1 MAIGK
6 PHLPDAKRFKTTL
19 PLDSLETSL
28 LTLYARCTRALS
40 SFASVLAKPSPEFKP
55 TRLAALGLIST
66 LAAAAADATPVHH
79 SAHHAS
85 QRIAH
90 PQLAHQQLTHHRLAA
105 RHAHP
110 LRTGT
115 LSAQNVSGLLTPPA
129 ANLDAVL
136 NPVTSIATVAAG
148 ATEADSAAR
157 YELRLHHLHTGEDL
171 DIVYRVGNRYIPSA
185 IAKLNYFLRDHRT
198 MDVSHYD
205 PREFDLLHT
214 LLASLGRPNSVI
226 DIVCGYRTPWSN
238 NYLRTRAADTGV
250 AKNSQHVQAKAIDI
264 RVPGVST
271 SHLRD
276 AALSL
281 HGGGVGYYPLSA
293 FVHVDVGP
301 VRQWSFGG
309 RGE

>member
-1 MAIGK
+1 MN
-6 PHLPDAKRFKTTL
+6 LC
-19 PLDSLETSL
+19 
-28 LTLYARCTRALS
+28 ARSHRALLS
-40 SFASVLAKPSPEFKP
+40 LPVVSLTSRLT
-55 TRLAALGLIST
+55 TRLTARPTARIT
-66 LAAAAADATPVHH
+66 ATPALVATLGCVAAGLLGTLTSGVARATPLHPTPRH
-79 SAHHAS
+79 AAHHRRVAAHRSAPAAS
-85 QRIAH
+85 S
-90 PQLAHQQLTHHRLAA
+90 
-105 RHAHP
+105 
-110 LRTGT
+110 T
-115 LSAQNVSGLLTPPA
+115 LSAGAVSGILTPPA
-129 ANLDAVL
+129 SNLDAVL

-148 ATEADSAAR
+148 ATQADFAAR

-171 DIVYRVGNRYIPSA
+171 DIVYRIGNQYIPSA

-214 LLASLGRPNSVI
+214 LLASLGKPSGVI

-238 NYLRTRAADTGV
+238 NYLRTRAAVTGV
-250 AKNSQHVQAKAIDI
+250 AKNSQHMQAKAIDI
-264 RVPGVST
+264 RIPGVST

-276 AALSL
+276 VALSL
-281 HGGGVGYYPLSA
+281 HGGGVGYYPLSE